1 MSRPVQGGTSPLPM
15 KIVIFPGLTLP
26 RVAEADLQRIRRAG
40 GGADVV
46 VSNPD
51 SALTDI
57 VDADVVLGFVTR
69 PMYCAAKKLRWV
81 HAIAS
86 GVDSFLYDEFRLGD
100 VILTSEKGLVG
111 EHLADHAFGLLLML
125 TRQLATALRL
135 GPDAWNHRPAIRA
148 DEIELTG
155 STMGIFGF
163 GGTGRAMARR
173 AVAFGMRCIALDRDP
188 VPGSTEVD
196 SVMGPGDFDD
206 LLNRADVVAVCCPL
220 TPETRGKFDT
230 CAFASMKS
238 SAILLN
244 VTRGEVMVED
254 DLVLALESGAIRGAA
269 LDVAPTEPLPGESRL
284 WELPQVVMSPH
295 TAGASQFR
303 TQRNLDRFVRNL
315 ERLRRG
321 EALEGE
327 IDKNLGY

>member
-1 MSRPVQGGTSPLPM
+1 M
-15 KIVIFPGLTLP
+15 KIVIVPGLTLP
-26 RVAEADLQRIRRAG
+26 QVAEQDLQRIRRAG
-40 GGADVV
+40 DGAEVV
-46 VSNPD
+46 VSDPA
-51 SALTDI
+51 SALTEI

-69 PMYCAAKKLRWV
+69 PMYRAAKKLRWV

-125 TRQLATALRL
+125 TRQLATTLRL

-163 GGTGRAMARR
+163 GGTGRAVARR
-173 AVAFGMRCIALDRDP
+173 AVAFGMHCIALDRDP
-188 VPGSTEVD
+188 VPGSPEVD
-196 SVMGPGDFDD
+196 AVLRPDAFDD
-206 LLNRADVVAVCCPL
+206 LLAGSDVVAICCPL
-220 TPETRGKFDT
+220 TSETRGKFDAR
-230 CAFASMKS
+230 AFAAMKS
-238 SAILLN
+238 TAILVN

-254 DLVLALESGAIRGAA
+254 DLVHALESGAIRGAA
-269 LDVAPTEPLPGESRL
+269 LDVAPTEPLSAESRL
-284 WELPQVVMSPH
+284 WELPQVVMTPH

-315 ERLRRG
+315 ERLRHG
-321 EALEGE
+321 ETLEGE